1 MEKSVAL
8 LSGLIAKEAVVST
21 LQVLYAAADSGAL
34 TQAVANAFTP
44 LQAYSFLVF
53 ILLYTPCVAALAA
66 MRRELNSRKYFI
78 MGIIMQLGVAWI
90 VTFIVY
96 NIGRLLGL

>member
-1 MEKSVAL
+1 M
-8 LSGLIAKEAVVST
+8 
-21 LQVLYAAADSGAL
+21 
-34 TQAVANAFTP
+34 
-44 LQAYSFLVF
+44 F